1 GFWARYYDQIA
12 PRIFAAEGEAGLE
25 GALETLLTES
35 LTATPPMGEVLLV
48 GAGPGDPELLT
59 LKARKALDEA
69 EVVIHDRL
77 ISPQILELA
86 RREAVLIDAGKTG
99 FGPAMKQED
108 ISALM
113 VEHVRAGAKVVRLK
127 AGDPCVYGRLDD
139 EIDALS
145 DADIPWSIIPGIT
158 AASAAAAQIGQS
170 LTKRGRNSAL
180 RFLTGHDVAG
190 FAEHDWRGLARSGE
204 VAAIYMGKRGARFIQ
219 GRLLMHG
226 ARADT
231 PVTVIEHAS
240 RADTHVIDTDLAHLA
255 HAIEAQGKG
264 APAVILYGLTPRAAR
279 TSLNTLKA
287 EIAL

>member
-1 GFWARYYDQIA
+1 
-12 PRIFAAEGEAGLE
+12 
-25 GALETLLTES
+25 
-35 LTATPPMGEVLLV
+35 MGEVLLV

-113 VEHVRAGAKVVRLK
+113 VEHARAGAKVVRLK

-158 AASAAAAQIGQS
+158 AASAASAQIGQS

-180 RFLTGHDVAG
+180 RFLTGHDMAG

-226 ARADT
+226 ARPDT
-231 PVTVIEHAS
+231 PVTVVEHAS

-255 HAIEAQGKG
+255 HAIATDQANHLTFLHGEINIPKDMTF
-264 APAVILYGLTPRAAR
+264 AVVRVESANLKKHRHLLSSSVVPRY
-279 TSLNTLKA
+279 TSITRGST
-287 EIAL
+287 